1 MLRSRNI
8 RNPMTT
14 LDTLIV
20 VRSQSNALIR
30 AEIRGLEARE
40 SLERACYEAIT
51 LLGCAISDVSEA
63 SGLTCDELRRI
74 VAERTG

>member
-1 MLRSRNI
+1 MLRSPNMF
-8 RNPMTT
+8 PAMQT

-30 AEIRGLEARE
+30 AEIRGLEARA

-51 LLGCAISDVSEA
+51 VLGCTISDVSEA

-74 VAERTG
+74 VAERTS

>member
-1 MLRSRNI
+1 
-8 RNPMTT
+8 MTT

-40 SLERACYEAIT
+40 SLERACYEAMT
-51 LLGCAISDVSEA
+51 LLGCTVDEVSEA
-63 SGLTCDELRRI
+63 SGLTPAELRRI
-74 VAERTG
+74 SAERAG